1 MMMTYGGAIGSVE
14 LAGREGHAPV
24 VAVAVV
30 ACAAV
35 VHVGGTVGVNK
46 GQFWGFARVRGT

>member
-46 GQFWGFARVRGT
+46 G